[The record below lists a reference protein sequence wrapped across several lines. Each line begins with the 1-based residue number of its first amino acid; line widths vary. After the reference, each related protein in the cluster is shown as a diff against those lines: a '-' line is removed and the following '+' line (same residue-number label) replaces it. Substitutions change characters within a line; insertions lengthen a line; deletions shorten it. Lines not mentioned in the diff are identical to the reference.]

1 MAGKKHW
8 LSITG
13 DIHEGWSLDAK
24 DLALLAEACKIADEL
39 AALEKAA
46 KKQGTVVEGS
56 TGQPR
61 PPRHRP
67 SEQATPDAAE
77 AAQGHRARG
86 SQQGRQRAEPV
97 RSQSRRSWLGPWP
110 GGRQVWTEVLM
121 GRPVDIAPPSNPG
134 PAAGDPRVRRNAN
147 VARLEGRPMTPVDL
161 TWAQELRRRIEESP
175 LLASGTEAE
184 RRAVLDRQYVRAER
198 S

>member
-1 MAGKKHW
+1 
-8 LSITG
+8 
-13 DIHEGWSLDAK
+13 
-24 DLALLAEACKIADEL
+24 
-39 AALEKAA
+39 
-46 KKQGTVVEGS
+46 
-56 TGQPR
+56 
-61 PPRHRP
+61 
-67 SEQATPDAAE
+67 
-77 AAQGHRARG
+77 
-86 SQQGRQRAEPV
+86 
-97 RSQSRRSWLGPWP
+97 
-110 GGRQVWTEVLM
+110 M